1 MVGTS
6 RATRQAPAVIPLH
19 LTCGLL
25 LHSGASTCRGGHLAK
40 YDLVIIGSG
49 PGGYNT
55 AIRAAQW
62 GLKTLCVEKDGY
74 LGGTCLHVGCIPTKV
89 LLHHAEIY
97 DTLKNAKEFGIE
109 VKEFSVNWPAMIAR
123 KERVVN
129 KHAKGI
135 EFLFRKNKV
144 DKMQGW
150 GRWAGPGR
158 VSVEQD
164 GKLTEVE
171 ATHTMFATG
180 SAARSLPGVEIDGK
194 TVLSNIEILQLPAV
208 PKTLVIVGAGAVG
221 VEFASVFN
229 SFGTQVTV
237 LEMLPRVTPLE
248 DEEISAELEKA
259 LKKKGIQIFT
269 EAKVESVKTDPQG
282 ACVSFKDKAGKT
294 QTLAAERV
302 LMAVGRMPK
311 TENLGLERS
320 QVKLERGYIHT
331 GPYMETAEPRVYAI
345 GDIVAGMP
353 QLAHAATMEGISCVA
368 KITGKSMPPIQKT
381 RIPNCTYCEP
391 QVASIGLTER
401 AAREAGYSVK
411 TGKFPFIGNSKAT
424 ILGHNEGFI
433 KVVSKEKYG
442 EILGVHIIGP
452 YATEVIAESVA
463 ALQLEATVDDLMS
476 TVHAHP
482 TVWEAM
488 SDAVAAVR
496 GLSINA

>member
-1 MVGTS
+1 
-6 RATRQAPAVIPLH
+6 
-19 LTCGLL
+19 
-25 LHSGASTCRGGHLAK
+25 LAK

-62 GLKTLCVEKDGY
+62 GLKTLVVEKDGY

-89 LLHHAEIY
+89 LLHTAEIY
-97 DTLKNAKEFGIE
+97 DTLKVSKEFGIN
-109 VKEFSVNWPAMIAR
+109 VKEFALDWPAALAR
-123 KERVVN
+123 KEMVVN

-150 GRWAGPGR
+150 GKWAGPGR
-158 VSVEQD
+158 VTVEKD
-164 GKLTEVE
+164 GQVTEVE
-171 ATHTMFATG
+171 ATHIMFGTG
-180 SAARSLPGVEIDGK
+180 SAARSLPGIEIDGK
-194 TVLSNIEILQLPAV
+194 TILSNIEILKLPEV

-221 VEFASVFN
+221 VEFASIFN
-229 SFGTQVTV
+229 SFGTKVTV
-237 LEMLPRVTPLE
+237 LEMLPRVTPVE
-248 DEEISAELEKA
+248 DDEISAELEKS
-259 LKKKGIQIFT
+259 LKRKGIQIFT
-269 EAKVESVKTDPQG
+269 EAKVDSVKTDAQG
-282 ACVSFKDKAGKT
+282 ATVSFKDKAGAM
-294 QTLAAERV
+294 QTISAEKV
-302 LMAVGRMPK
+302 LMAVGRLPK
-311 TENLGLERS
+311 TENLGLEKS
-320 QVKLERGYIHT
+320 QAKLERGFVHA
-331 GPYMETAEPRVYAI
+331 GPYMETAEPRLYVI

-353 QLAHAATMEGISCVA
+353 QLAHAASMEGITCVA
-368 KITGKSMPPIQKT
+368 KITGKQLMPPVEKT
-381 RIPNCTYCEP
+381 RIPNATYCEP

-401 AAREAGYSVK
+401 AAREAGYAVK
-411 TGKFPFIGNSKAT
+411 TGKFPFLGNSKAT
-424 ILGHNEGFI
+424 ILGHHEGFV
-433 KVVSKEKYG
+433 KVVTDEKTA

-452 YATEVIAESVA
+452 FATEIIAESVA

>member
-1 MVGTS
+1 M
-6 RATRQAPAVIPLH
+6 
-19 LTCGLL
+19 
-25 LHSGASTCRGGHLAK
+25 AK

-62 GLKTLCVEKDGY
+62 GLKTLVVEKDGY

-97 DTLKNAKEFGIE
+97 DTFKNAKEFGID
-109 VKEFSVNWPAMIAR
+109 VKEFSLNWPATLVR
-123 KERVVN
+123 KEKVVN

-164 GKLTEVE
+164 GKITEVE
-171 ATHTMFATG
+171 ATHIMFATG
-180 SAARSLPGVEIDGK
+180 SGARSLPGIEIDGK
-194 TVLSNIEILQLPAV
+194 AILSNIEILQLPAV

-237 LEMLPRVTPLE
+237 LEMLPRVTPIE
-248 DEEISAELEKA
+248 DDEISVELEKA

-269 EAKVESVKTDPQG
+269 EAKVESVKKDAQG
-282 ACVSFKDKAGKT
+282 ATVSFKDKAGGT
-294 QTLAAERV
+294 QTVSAEKV
-302 LMAVGRMPK
+302 LMAVGRMPL
-311 TENLGLERS
+311 TENLGLEKSRA
-320 QVKLERGYIHT
+320 KLERGFIHT
-331 GPYMETAEPRVYAI
+331 GPYMETDEPRLYAI

-353 QLAHAATMEGISCVA
+353 QLAHAASMEGISAVA
-368 KITGKSMPPIQKT
+368 KITGKNMPPIQKN
-381 RIPNCTYCEP
+381 RIPNATYCEP

-401 AAREAGYSVK
+401 AAREAGYAVK

-424 ILGHNEGFI
+424 ILGHHEGFV
-433 KVVSKEKYG
+433 KVVTDETYG
-442 EILGVHIIGP
+442 ELLGVHIIGP
-452 YATEVIAESVA
+452 FATEIISESVA

-488 SDAVAAVR
+488 ADAVAAVR

>member
-1 MVGTS
+1 M
-6 RATRQAPAVIPLH
+6 
-19 LTCGLL
+19 
-25 LHSGASTCRGGHLAK
+25 AK
-40 YDLVIIGSG
+40 YDLAIIGSG

-55 AIRAAQW
+55 AIRASQW
-62 GLKTLCVEKDGY
+62 GLKTLCIEKDPC

-89 LLHHAEIY
+89 LLYHAEIY
-97 DTLKNAKEFGIE
+97 DNFKRAKEFGID
-109 VKEFSVNWPAMIAR
+109 VKEFSLNWPATLAR
-123 KERVVN
+123 KEAVVN

-158 VSVEQD
+158 VTVEKD
-164 GKLTEVE
+164 GQVTEVE
-171 ATHTMFATG
+171 ATHIMFATG

-194 TVLSNIEILQLPAV
+194 TILSNIEILQLPAV

-237 LEMLPRVTPLE
+237 LEMLPRITPIE

-269 EAKVESVKTDPQG
+269 EAKVDSVKKDAQG
-282 ACVSFKDKAGKT
+282 ATVSFTDKSGKP
-294 QTLAAERV
+294 QSIAAEKV
-302 LMAVGRMPK
+302 LMAVGRRPL
-311 TENLGLERS
+311 TDNLGLEKS
-320 QVKLERGYIHT
+320 QVKLERGFVHT
-331 GPYMETAEPRVYAI
+331 GPYMETAEPHLYAI

-353 QLAHAATMEGISCVA
+353 QLAHAASMEGITCVA
-368 KITGKSMPPIQKT
+368 RITGKQIMPPLEKT

-401 AAREAGYSVK
+401 AAREAGYAVK
-411 TGKFPFIGNSKAT
+411 TGKFPFLGNSKAT
-424 ILGHNEGFI
+424 ILGHHEGFI
-433 KVVSKEKYG
+433 KVVSDEATA
-442 EILGVHIIGP
+442 ELLGVHIIGP
-452 YATEVIAESVA
+452 LATEIVAESVA

>member
-1 MVGTS
+1 
-6 RATRQAPAVIPLH
+6 
-19 LTCGLL
+19 
-25 LHSGASTCRGGHLAK
+25 LAK

-62 GLKTLCVEKDGY
+62 GLKTLVVEKDGY

-97 DTLKNAKEFGIE
+97 DTFKNAKEFGID
-109 VKEFSVNWPAMIAR
+109 VKEFALNWPAMLAR

-164 GKLTEVE
+164 KKITEVE
-171 ATHTMFATG
+171 ATHIMFATG
-180 SAARSLPGVEIDGK
+180 SGARSLPGIEIDGK
-194 TVLSNIEILQLPAV
+194 TILSNIEILQLPSV

-237 LEMLPRVTPLE
+237 LEMLPRVTPIE
-248 DEEISAELEKA
+248 DDEISVELEKA

-269 EAKVESVKTDPQG
+269 EAKVETVKKDAQG
-282 ACVSFKDKAGKT
+282 ATVSFKDKAGST
-294 QTLAAERV
+294 QTVSAEKV
-302 LMAVGRMPK
+302 LMAVGRMPL
-311 TENLGLERS
+311 TGNLGLEKSRA
-320 QVKLERGYIHT
+320 KLERGFVLT
-331 GPYMETAEPRVYAI
+331 GPYMETDEPHLYAI

-353 QLAHAATMEGISCVA
+353 QLAHAASMEGISCVA
-368 KITGKSMPPIQKT
+368 KITGKNMPPIQKN
-381 RIPNCTYCEP
+381 RIPNATYCEP

-401 AAREAGYSVK
+401 AAREAGYAVK

-424 ILGHNEGFI
+424 ILGHHEGFV
-433 KVVSKEKYG
+433 KVVTDETYG
-442 EILGVHIIGP
+442 ELLGVHIIGP
-452 YATEVIAESVA
+452 FATEIISESVA

-488 SDAVAAVR
+488 ADAVAAVR

>member
-1 MVGTS
+1 M
-6 RATRQAPAVIPLH
+6 
-19 LTCGLL
+19 
-25 LHSGASTCRGGHLAK
+25 AK
-40 YDLVIIGSG
+40 YDLAIIGSG

-62 GLKTLCVEKDGY
+62 GLKTACIEKDGF

-89 LLHHAEIY
+89 LLHTAEIY
-97 DTLKNAKEFGIE
+97 DTLKNAKEFGID
-109 VKEFSVNWPAMIAR
+109 VKEFSLNWEAALAR
-123 KERVVN
+123 KEKVVN
-129 KHAKGI
+129 RHAKGI

-144 DKMQGW
+144 DWIQGW
-150 GRWAGPGR
+150 GSWAGPGR
-158 VSVEQD
+158 VSVEKD
-164 GKLTEVE
+164 GKTTDVE
-171 ATHTMFATG
+171 ATHIMFATG
-180 SAARSLPGVEIDGK
+180 SGARSLPGVEIDGSV
-194 TVLSNIEILQLPAV
+194 VLSNIEILKLPAV

-221 VEFASVFN
+221 VEFASIFN

-237 LEMLPRVTPLE
+237 LEMLPRVTPIE

-259 LKKKGIQIFT
+259 LKKRGIQIFT
-269 EAKVESVKTDPQG
+269 ETKVDSVKRDANG
-282 ACVSFKDKAGKT
+282 ATVSFTGKDGKT
-294 QTLAAERV
+294 QSLAAERV

-311 TENLGLERS
+311 TEGMGLEKS
-320 QVKLERGYIHT
+320 KAIFERGFIHT
-331 GPYMETAEPRVYAI
+331 GPYMETAEPRLYVI

-353 QLAHAATMEGISCVA
+353 QLAHAASMEGISCVA
-368 KITGKSMPPIQKT
+368 KITGKNMPPIEKN

-401 AAREAGYSVK
+401 AAREAGYAVK
-411 TGKFPFIGNSKAT
+411 TGKFPFVGNSKAT
-424 ILGHNEGFI
+424 ILNHHEGFI
-433 KVVSKEKYG
+433 KVVTDEKYD
-442 EILGVHIIGP
+442 ELLGVHIIGP
-452 YATEVIAESVA
+452 FATEIISESVA

>member
-1 MVGTS
+1 MT
-6 RATRQAPAVIPLH
+6 
-19 LTCGLL
+19 
-25 LHSGASTCRGGHLAK
+25 K

-55 AIRAAQW
+55 AIRASQW
-62 GLKTLCVEKDGY
+62 GLKTLVVEKDPY
-74 LGGTCLHVGCIPTKV
+74 LGGTCLHVGCIPAKV

-97 DTLKNAKEFGIE
+97 DTFKNAKEFGVD
-109 VKEFSVNWPAMIAR
+109 VKEFSVNWAATLAR
-123 KERVVN
+123 KDKVVN

-164 GKLTEVE
+164 GKITEIE
-171 ATHTMFATG
+171 ATHIIVATG

-194 TVLSNIEILQLPAV
+194 TVLSNIEIIQLPAV
-208 PKTLVIVGAGAVG
+208 PKTMVIVGAGAVG

-229 SFGTQVTV
+229 SFGTQVTM
-237 LEMLPRVTPLE
+237 LEMLPRVTPVE
-248 DEEISAELEKA
+248 DDEISAELEKSF
-259 LKKKGIQIFT
+259 KKKGIQIFT
-269 EAKVESVKTDPQG
+269 EAKVETVTKNAQG
-282 ACVSFKDKAGKT
+282 ATVAFKDRTGNA
-294 QTLAAERV
+294 QTISAEKV
-302 LMAVGRMPK
+302 LMAVGRKPL
-311 TENLGLERS
+311 TENIGLEKSR
-320 QVKLERGYIHT
+320 VKHERGFIHT
-331 GPYMETAEPRVYAI
+331 GPYMETDEPRLYAI

-353 QLAHAATMEGISCVA
+353 QLAHAASMEGISCVA
-368 KITGKSMPPIQKT
+368 EITGKHMPPIQRN

-401 AAREAGYSVK
+401 DAREAGYAVK

-424 ILGHNEGFI
+424 ILGHHEGFI
-433 KVVSKEKYG
+433 KVVTDEAYG
-442 EILGVHIIGP
+442 ELLGVHIIGP
-452 YATEVIAESVA
+452 LATEVISESVS

-488 SDAVAAVR
+488 ADAVASVR
-496 GLSINA
+496 GLAINV

>member
-1 MVGTS
+1 
-6 RATRQAPAVIPLH
+6 
-19 LTCGLL
+19 
-25 LHSGASTCRGGHLAK
+25 LAK
-40 YDLVIIGSG
+40 YDLAIIGSG

-62 GLKTLCVEKDGY
+62 GLKTLCIEKDWY

-97 DTLKNAKEFGIE
+97 DTFKRAEEFGID
-109 VKEFSVNWPAMIAR
+109 VKEFSLNWPATLAR
-123 KERVVN
+123 KEAVVN

-164 GKLTEVE
+164 GKVTEVE
-171 ATHTMFATG
+171 ATHIMFATG
-180 SAARSLPGVEIDGK
+180 STARSLPGIEIDGK
-194 TVLSNIEILQLPAV
+194 TILSNIEILQLPAV

-237 LEMLPRVTPLE
+237 LEMLPRVVPVE
-248 DEEISAELEKA
+248 DDEISAELERA

-269 EAKVESVKTDPQG
+269 QAKVEAVKKDAQG
-282 ACVSFKDKAGKT
+282 ATVSFTDKTGKM
-294 QTLAAERV
+294 QSIAAEKV

-311 TENLGLERS
+311 TDNLGLEKS
-320 QVKLERGYIHT
+320 QVKMERGFIHT
-331 GPYMETAEPRVYAI
+331 GPYMETAEPRLYAI

-353 QLAHAATMEGISCVA
+353 QLAHAASMEGISCVA
-368 KITGKSMPPIQKT
+368 RITGKPMPPIEKT
-381 RIPNCTYCEP
+381 RIPNATYCEP
-391 QVASIGLTER
+391 QVSSIGLTER
-401 AAREAGYSVK
+401 AAREAGYAVK
-411 TGKFPFIGNSKAT
+411 TGKFPFLGNSKAT
-424 ILGHNEGFI
+424 ILGNHEGFI
-433 KVVSKEKYG
+433 KVVSDETSA

-452 YATEVIAESVA
+452 FATEIVAESVA

>member
-1 MVGTS
+1 M
-6 RATRQAPAVIPLH
+6 
-19 LTCGLL
+19 
-25 LHSGASTCRGGHLAK
+25 AK

-62 GLKTLCVEKDGY
+62 GLKTLVVEKDGY

-89 LLHHAEIY
+89 LLHHAEIF
-97 DTLKNAKEFGIE
+97 DTFKNAKEFGID
-109 VKEFSVNWPAMIAR
+109 VKEFSLNWPAVLAR
-123 KERVVN
+123 KEKIVN

-144 DKMQGW
+144 EGITGW
-150 GRWAGPGR
+150 GRWAGPGL
-158 VSVEQD
+158 VTVENA
-164 GKLTEVE
+164 GKITEVE
-171 ATHTMFATG
+171 ATHIMFATG
-180 SAARSLPGVEIDGK
+180 SAARSLPGIEIDGT
-194 TVLSNIEILQLPAV
+194 TVLSNIEILKLPAV
-208 PKTLVIVGAGAVG
+208 PKSLVIVGAGAVG

-237 LEMLPRVTPLE
+237 LEMLPRVTPVE
-248 DEEISAELEKA
+248 DDEISAELEKA

-269 EAKVESVKTDPQG
+269 EAKVDSVKKDTQG
-282 ACVSFKDKAGKT
+282 ATVSFTDKSGKL
-294 QTLAAERV
+294 QTLSAERV
-302 LMAVGRMPK
+302 LMAVGRVPK
-311 TENLGLERS
+311 TENLGLEKS
-320 QVKLERGYIHT
+320 QAKLERGFVHV
-331 GPYMETAEPRVYAI
+331 GPYMETAEPRLYAI

-353 QLAHAATMEGISCVA
+353 QLAHAASMEGITCVS
-368 KITGKSMPPIQKT
+368 KLTGHTMPPIEKT
-381 RIPNCTYCEP
+381 RIPNATYCEP

-401 AAREAGYSVK
+401 AARAAGYAVK
-411 TGKFPFIGNSKAT
+411 TGKFPFLGNAKAT
-424 ILGHNEGFI
+424 ILGHHEGFI
-433 KVVSKEKYG
+433 KVVTDEKFG

-452 YATEVIAESVA
+452 LATEIIAESAA

-488 SDAVAAVR
+488 SDSVAAVR

>member
-1 MVGTS
+1 M
-6 RATRQAPAVIPLH
+6 
-19 LTCGLL
+19 
-25 LHSGASTCRGGHLAK
+25 AK

-55 AIRAAQW
+55 AVRASQW
-62 GLKTLCVEKDGY
+62 GLKTLVVEKDGY

-97 DTLKNAKEFGIE
+97 DTFKNAKEFGID
-109 VKEFSVNWPAMIAR
+109 VKEFSLNWPAILAR
-123 KERVVN
+123 KDKIVT

-144 DKMQGW
+144 ESMLGW

-164 GKLTEVE
+164 GKTTEVE
-171 ATHTMFATG
+171 ATHIIFATG
-180 SAARSLPGVEIDGK
+180 SAARSLPGIEIDGT
-194 TVLSNIEILQLPAV
+194 TVLSNIEILKLPAV
-208 PKTLVIVGAGAVG
+208 PKSLVIVGAGAVG
-221 VEFASVFN
+221 VEFASIFN
-229 SFGTQVTV
+229 SFGTKVTV

-248 DEEISAELEKA
+248 DEEISAELQKA
-259 LKKKGIQIFT
+259 LTKKGIQIFT
-269 EAKVESVKTDPQG
+269 EAKVESVKKDAQG
-282 ACVSFKDKAGKT
+282 ATVSFKDKART
-294 QTLAAERV
+294 VQAITAERV

-311 TENLGLERS
+311 TDNLGLEKS
-320 QVKLERGYIHT
+320 KVKLERGFVHV
-331 GPYMETAEPRVYAI
+331 GPYMETDEPHVYAI

-353 QLAHAATMEGISCVA
+353 QLAHAASMEGITCVA
-368 KITGKSMPPIQKT
+368 KITGKNMPPIEKT
-381 RIPNCTYCEP
+381 RIPNATYCEP

-401 AAREAGYSVK
+401 AAREAGYAVK
-411 TGKFPFIGNSKAT
+411 TGKFPFVGNSKAT
-424 ILGHNEGFI
+424 ILGHHEGFI
-433 KVVSKEKYG
+433 KVVTDEKFG
-442 EILGVHIIGP
+442 ELLGVHIIGP
-452 YATEVIAESVA
+452 FATEIISESVA

-496 GLSINA
+496 GLAINA